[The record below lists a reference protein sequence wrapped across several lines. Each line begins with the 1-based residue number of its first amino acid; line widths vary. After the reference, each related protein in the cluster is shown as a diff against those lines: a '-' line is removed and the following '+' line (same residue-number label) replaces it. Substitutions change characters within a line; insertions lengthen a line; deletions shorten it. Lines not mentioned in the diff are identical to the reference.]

1 MFNKI
6 QAIRYAS
13 TEVYVITWNDTL
25 AYARNLMMRHNIS
38 RLVVVEDKKPV
49 GIVSQRD
56 LLSAISK
63 LDSDFEGRNLD
74 EILIKD
80 IASRNI
86 KTLDTNASVKDACKL
101 MNGQNIGS
109 IVLTDND
116 KNLVG
121 IFTKTD
127 AIKAF
132 TEYGSGK
139 WKVIDIMEKVA
150 TTINRFQSLKK
161 AIDVFVHDRADII
174 IVTDNKVPIGVIS
187 LKNILTY
194 RVDLL
199 LKSKSIKYTRAK
211 GSIEESS
218 FTEMG
223 GKIKQQPLVEDL
235 MTPLQNAVGEN
246 DDLVKAAS
254 LMLKFGVSGMPV
266 VDNLGT
272 LVGVVTKTN
281 IVSLI
286 SKA

>member
-6 QAIRYAS
+6 QAVRYAS
-13 TEVYVITWNDTL
+13 TEVYVVTWNDTL
-25 AYARNLMMRHNIS
+25 AYARNLMMRYNIS

-49 GIVSQRD
+49 GILSQRN
-56 LLSAISK
+56 LLSVIGR

-80 IASRNI
+80 AASKNLI
-86 KTLDTNASVKDACKL
+86 TLDTNASVKDACKI

-109 IVLTDND
+109 VVLVDSEN
-116 KNLVG
+116 NLAG

-127 AIKAF
+127 ATKAF
-132 TEYGSGK
+132 MEHGSNK
-139 WKVIDIMEKVA
+139 WKAADIMEKI
-150 TTINRFQSLKK
+150 TITVNRFQSLKK
-161 AIDVFVHDRADII
+161 AIDAFVHDKADIV
-174 IVTDNKVPIGVIS
+174 IVTDNKVPVGVIS

-199 LKSKSIKYTRAK
+199 LRSRSIKYTRAK
-211 GSIEESS
+211 GGIEESS
-218 FTEMG
+218 FAEVG

-266 VDNLGT
+266 INNLGE
-272 LVGVVTKTN
+272 LVGVITKTN
-281 IVSLI
+281 IVGLI
-286 SKA
+286 SRV